1 MSPRQPYLKDSIAGQ
16 IAQRFAY
23 GSPSNLQGNSQFTLR
38 KGRLRIHPTAY
49 DEIEKSLIG
58 AVPFKL
64 ECHCHTDIP
73 VQIRP
78 GVK

>member
-23 GSPSNLQGNSQFTLR
+23 GSPSNLQGNGQFTLR
-38 KGRLRIHPTAY
+38 KGRIRIHPTAY

-64 ECHCHTDIP
+64 ECNCHTNIQ